1 MKRFVDRKRTVN
13 IALLTVAILGIIL
26 GGFTVFSGNRMM
38 TASAPS
44 LSSSSGSDGRGSPAV
59 FGADFYTYI
68 YDITRTAATN
78 AGNTAT
84 GVSTVN
90 ENLQKVVNAQYK
102 AINNAGLM
110 LAIFGGFM
118 IVLFAAVACS
128 SVKINPCYQYD
139 ESKDRKYQK
148 RLKSGKYRKQLDKD
162 TNESTI
168 TE

>member
-13 IALLTVAILGIIL
+13 VALLTVAILGIIL
-26 GGFTVFSGNRMM
+26 GGFTVFSGNKIMNV
-38 TASAPS
+38 SAPA
-44 LSSSSGSDGRGSPAV
+44 LNSSSGSDGRGSPAV

-148 RLKSGKYRKQLDKD
+148 RLKSEKYGKQFDD
-162 TNESTI
+162 AMDESTI